1 MTANAEDILQKL
13 QLPYRVMALS
23 TGDMGFLLLKRMI
36 WKYGFQHKKHIEKSV
51 HVLIVKIF
59 KHVEQ

>member
-23 TGDMGFLLLKRMI
+23 TGDMGFSLLLKRMI
-36 WKYGFQHKKHIEKSV
+36 
-51 HVLIVKIF
+51 
-59 KHVEQ
+59 